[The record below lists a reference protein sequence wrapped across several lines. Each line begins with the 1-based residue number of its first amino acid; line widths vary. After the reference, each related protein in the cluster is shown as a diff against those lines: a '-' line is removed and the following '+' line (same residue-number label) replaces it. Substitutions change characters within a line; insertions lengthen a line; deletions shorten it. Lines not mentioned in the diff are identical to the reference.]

1 MRHPPA
7 LVLGIDSPIGLTV
20 IRELG
25 EHGVPVHGIGKPDAI
40 GRASRYCTGFI
51 PRPAAPV
58 VDWLPGLIAASGA
71 RALFAVSEHDL
82 VALAKMPTQI
92 QDCLIL
98 TPREAPLHTVLD
110 KSRTLAI
117 AATLGIDSP
126 DSWQPE
132 IGEDMAGHAASLC
145 YPAVA
150 KWADPIAVSALLE
163 EHALPTIKAEL
174 LPSADAAHAM
184 LARYAPLGRW
194 PLVQDY
200 CAGTG
205 LGQMLFMANGT
216 ATLRFQ
222 HWRRRE
228 WPSGGGI
235 STSCASVP
243 VDRHGAQMQKS
254 EALLRAIGWE
264 GPAMVEYRL
273 DPATGRYWLMEVNG
287 RFWGSLPLAK
297 ACGVHFAWEAYRRAV
312 LDDKAPAPSRQRRR
326 RARFVVPD
334 TRRLLQVF
342 HEHDDRLD
350 GVRMPGPG
358 PGREIWNYLVD
369 FLDPLGRYYVLDP
382 RDPGP
387 SIADAGSIIRKFW
400 NQSSDRRD

>member
-1 MRHPPA
+1 MRYPPA
-7 LVLGIDSPIGLTV
+7 LVLGIDSPIGLTI

-25 EHGVPVHGIGKPDAI
+25 KHGVPVHGIGKPHAI
-40 GRASRYCTGFI
+40 GRASRYCTRFW
-51 PRPAAPV
+51 PRPTGPV
-58 VDWLPGLIAASGA
+58 ADWLPGLIAASGV

-82 VALAKMPTQI
+82 VALARMPTQI
-92 QDCLIL
+92 DRCLIL

-110 KSRTLAI
+110 KSSTLAI
-117 AATLGIDSP
+117 AATLGIDIP
-126 DSWQPE
+126 DTWQPVTC
-132 IGEDMAGHAASLC
+132 EDKDERAAALT

-150 KWADPIAVSALLE
+150 KWADPIAVSVLLE
-163 EHALPTIKAEL
+163 EHALPIIKAEL
-174 LPSADAAHAM
+174 LPNADAARAM
-184 LARYAPLGRW
+184 LARYAPLERW

-205 LGQMLFMANGT
+205 LGQMVHMADGT

-222 HWRRRE
+222 HRRRRE
-228 WPSGGGI
+228 WPARGGI

-243 VDRHGAQMQKS
+243 ADRHGAQMLKS

-264 GPAMVEYRL
+264 GPAMVEYRH

-297 ACGVHFAWEAYRRAV
+297 ACGAHFAWEAYRRAV
-312 LDDKAPAPSRQRRR
+312 LDDTAPAPSRRKRH

-334 TRRLLQVF
+334 TRRLFQVIR
-342 HEHDDRLD
+342 EHRDRPD
-350 GVRMPGPG
+350 GIPMLS
-358 PGREIWNYLVD
+358 PGREIWHYLVD
-369 FLDPLGRYYVLDP
+369 FLDPRQRYYVFDP

-387 SIADAGSIIRKFW
+387 SVADARAITRKLWRRGSD
-400 NQSSDRRD
+400 QQD